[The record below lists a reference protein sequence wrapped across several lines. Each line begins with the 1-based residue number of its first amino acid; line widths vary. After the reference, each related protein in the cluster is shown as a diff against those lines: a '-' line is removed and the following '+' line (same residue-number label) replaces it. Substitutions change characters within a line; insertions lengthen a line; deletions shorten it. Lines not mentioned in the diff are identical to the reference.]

1 MLLIDVGHTQSHH
14 QTKEQEGGFGGL
26 SPPNKA
32 PSPPKLKYET
42 LQNKWVWFS
51 QILECQSSLHKHKKV
66 PLLLLKTFWQQFWSH
81 YFSVNSVYVEW
92 YRKMQNDLYLGALV
106 YVTTVM

>member
-1 MLLIDVGHTQSHH
+1 MIMIKHVVDVGHTQSHH

-42 LQNKWVWFS
+42 LQNK
-51 QILECQSSLHKHKKV
+51 
-66 PLLLLKTFWQQFWSH
+66 
-81 YFSVNSVYVEW
+81 
-92 YRKMQNDLYLGALV
+92 
-106 YVTTVM
+106 